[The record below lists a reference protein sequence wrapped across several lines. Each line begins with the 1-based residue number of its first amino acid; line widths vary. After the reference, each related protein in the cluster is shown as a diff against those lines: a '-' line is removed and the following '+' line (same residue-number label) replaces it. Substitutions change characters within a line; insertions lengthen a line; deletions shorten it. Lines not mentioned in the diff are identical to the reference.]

1 MRAPALI
8 VADGAP
14 GIWKATREL
23 FEHAAEQRCTVHAL
37 RNLTAKLPERLH
49 REVKA
54 RYWQVLDDAVS
65 AAEANAG
72 LLALAGD
79 YRTAY
84 PSAIKTIDDH
94 ADQLVA
100 HLRFPLEHRKRTR
113 STNLLER
120 TFVEVRRRTKIIGRF
135 PGETSALSLI
145 WAVLELASRGWR
157 GVTMTPKAVA
167 QIERIRR
174 AQTPSI
180 DLSTSLA
187 DQAVIAA

>member
-1 MRAPALI
+1 MRVI
-8 VADGAP
+8 D
-14 GIWKATREL
+14 
-23 FEHAAEQRCTVHAL
+23 EHV
-37 RNLTAKLPERLH
+37 
-49 REVKA
+49 
-54 RYWQVLDDAVS
+54 
-65 AAEANAG
+65 
-72 LLALAGD
+72 
-79 YRTAY
+79 
-84 PSAIKTIDDH
+84 
-94 ADQLVA
+94 DQLVC

-113 STNLLER
+113 STNPLER

-174 AQTPSI
+174 GQITSV